1 MALFFKAPL
10 GAVSAGSAFSHPN
23 DLAYSLGLLAR
34 WTSGHTKAQ
43 DVEPAR
49 RHVDVAKRRQAEPG
63 GVVPAA
69 TPGTPGGSPFWL
81 PLDLSQDLSNVV
93 RSNPETIPKRFRACR
108 TGPKRLVSFYQS
120 DESCRLSYRCTRRS
134 RQV

>member
-69 TPGTPGGSPFWL
+69 TPEHPEGARFGSRWICHRTFRMWCVVILKPF
-81 PLDLSQDLSNVV
+81 PNVSV
-93 RSNPETIPKRFRACR
+93 HVVQAPSVWFLFTNRMS
-108 TGPKRLVSFYQS
+108 LV
-120 DESCRLSYRCTRRS
+120 
-134 RQV
+134 V